1 MGNVVEMAKL
11 SEYILKRLI
20 LLIPVLFGVSIVT
33 FVLSD
38 SVGDPVAA
46 YVGQSI
52 DKVPP
57 ERLESLRLQLGLDKP
72 ILERFWIY
80 LTRLLQGDWGRSPTL
95 QNRPVLDIIA
105 DRFPAS
111 AELAI
116 YSMLLAIV
124 IGVPLGIISAIKKD
138 KAADQV
144 SRLTAL
150 SGVSMPI
157 FWLGLMVQIILFNFN
172 VFMDSNN
179 LPFNIPFHER
189 LTLNLYT
196 APTTILN
203 GSLPATGFL
212 LIDSLLNFNLVL
224 FFDAF
229 LHIFAPSFCLAWI
242 QMAIMTR
249 MTRMAMLE
257 TMKKDYILLA
267 KSKGLTQR
275 VIIYRHA
282 LRNAIIPTLT
292 VAGLALAGLM
302 TGAVLTETVF
312 DWPGLGWWAVAS
324 VAVLD
329 SAAIQGFVIITAI
342 IYVLSNLGVD
352 ILYAV
357 VDPRIR
363 FD

>member
-1 MGNVVEMAKL
+1 MKL
-11 SEYILKRLI
+11 REYILKRLI

-33 FVLSD
+33 FILSD

-46 YVGQSI
+46 YIGATEA
-52 DKVPP
+52 DKITQAQI
-57 ERLESLRLQLGLDKP
+57 ETLRARLGLDRP
-72 ILERFWIY
+72 ILERFWVY
-80 LTRLLQGDWGRSPTL
+80 VTRLLQGDWGRSPTL
-95 QNRPVLDIIA
+95 QNRPVLEIIA
-105 DRFPAS
+105 DRLPAS
-111 AELAI
+111 AELAV
-116 YSMLLAIV
+116 YSMILAIAFG
-124 IGVPLGIISAIKKD
+124 IPLGIISAVKKD
-138 KAADQV
+138 QMADQV

-172 VFMDSNN
+172 TFMNDAD
-179 LPFNIPFHER
+179 LPFNIPYHER
-189 LTLNLYT
+189 LTLNKYSM
-196 APTTILN
+196 PQDILFGN
-203 GSLPATGFL
+203 FGPTGFL
-212 LIDSLLNFNLVL
+212 LIDSLLSFDIPL

-229 LHIFAPSFCLAWI
+229 LHIFAPSFCLSWV
-242 QMAIMTR
+242 QMAIITR

-257 TMKKDYILLA
+257 TMKKDFILLA
-267 KSKGLTQR
+267 RSKGLTER

-324 VAVLD
+324 VARLD
-329 SAAIQGFVIITAI
+329 TAAIQGFVIITAL
-342 IYVLSNLGVD
+342 IYVLSNLAVD

>member
-1 MGNVVEMAKL
+1 MKL
-11 SEYILKRLI
+11 REYIFKRLI

-46 YVGQSI
+46 YIGTAL
-52 DKVPP
+52 DKTPP
-57 ERLESLRLQLGLDKP
+57 ERIEQLRVQLGLDKP
-72 ILERFWIY
+72 ILDRFWIY

-95 QNRPVLDIIA
+95 QNQPVLEIIA

-111 AELAI
+111 AELAV
-116 YSMLLAIV
+116 YSMILAIA

-138 KAADQV
+138 KMADQV
-144 SRLTAL
+144 SRITAL

-172 VFMDSNN
+172 VFMDGAN
-179 LPFNIPFHER
+179 LPFNIPYHER
-189 LTLNLYT
+189 LTLNKYVV
-196 APTTILN
+196 PRTILFGN
-203 GSLPATGFL
+203 FGATGFL
-212 LIDSLLNFNLVL
+212 LIDSLLNFDIPL
-224 FFDAF
+224 FFDVF
-229 LHIFAPSFCLAWI
+229 LHIFAPSFCLSWV
-242 QMAIMTR
+242 QMAIITR

-257 TMKKDYILLA
+257 TMKKDFILLA
-267 KSKGLTQR
+267 RSKGLTER

-312 DWPGLGWWAVAS
+312 DWPGLGWWAVES
-324 VAVLD
+324 VSVLD
-329 SAAIQGFVIITAI
+329 TAAIQGFVIITAL
-342 IYVLSNLGVD
+342 IYVLSNLAVD